1 VLTAATCHISY
12 HRAGTTVILEQTT
25 WSATGGWAPSRPGA
39 IQARFQLVLVFG
51 ERVALATPGLLD
63 EIAGAYPGAHVVG
76 CSTAGEINGIR
87 VQDESVVVTA
97 VSFRSARIAV
107 AIAAMENLSSEE
119 AGAALAARLSTMAG
133 LCHVLVLSDGLH
145 VNGSELVRGL
155 TRGLPPNVP
164 VTGGLAGD
172 GAAFAS
178 TVVVH
183 GAELRDRI
191 VIAVGFAGEGL
202 RIGYGSVGGWDPFG
216 PERVVTR
223 AVGNVL
229 YELDGQSAL
238 ALYRRYLGEEA
249 RHLPASGLL
258 FPLSIRQDRTERGVV
273 RTILSVNDAEQSL
286 TFAGDIPTGAR
297 AQLMRADF
305 DRLVE
310 GASGAAR
317 ISMSAQADARPSLA
331 LLISCVGRK
340 MVLKQRIEEEVEAVQ
355 DVVGG
360 SAVLAGF
367 YSYGEI
373 SPFSPDAKCEL
384 HNQTMTVTTW
394 SED

>member
-1 VLTAATCHISY
+1 VPSPPGTAA
-12 HRAGTTVILEQTT
+12 G
-25 WSATGGWAPSRPGA
+25 
-39 IQARFQLVLVFG
+39 RFQLVLVFG
-51 ERVALATPGLLD
+51 QRAALQAPGVVER
-63 EIAGAYPGAHVVG
+63 IAQAYPGAHVVG
-76 CSTAGEINGIR
+76 CSTAGEIAGVH

-97 VSFRSARIAV
+97 VAFDEARVQVATAAV
-107 AIAAMENLSSEE
+107 HNGVSSVET
-119 AGAALAARLSTMAG
+119 GAALAAQLMTMKG
-133 LCHVLVLSDGLH
+133 LRHVLVLSDGLH

-155 TRGLPPNVP
+155 AGGLPPGVP

-172 GAAFAS
+172 GADFAS

-183 GAELRDRI
+183 GSGVRDRI
-191 VIAVGFAGEGL
+191 VVAVGFSGERL
-202 RIGYGSVGGWDPFG
+202 RIGYGSLGGWDPFG

-238 ALYRRYLGEEA
+238 ALYRRYLGDES

-258 FPLSIRQDRTERGVV
+258 FPLSIRPDRSGRGVV
-273 RTILSVNDAEQSL
+273 RTILSVNDADQSL
-286 TFAGDIPTGAR
+286 TFAGDIPNGAL
-297 AQLMRADF
+297 AQLMRANF

-310 GASGAAR
+310 GASEAAR
-317 ISMSAQADARPSLA
+317 ISVKAPGDVSPSLA

-340 MVLKQRIEEEVEAVQ
+340 MVLKQRVEEEVEAVQ
-355 DVVGG
+355 EVVGPA
-360 SAVLAGF
+360 AVLAGF

-394 SED
+394 SEV

>member
-1 VLTAATCHISY
+1 M
-12 HRAGTTVILEQTT
+12 
-25 WSATGGWAPSRPGA
+25 PG
-39 IQARFQLVLVFG
+39 RFQLVLVFG
-51 ERVALATPGLLD
+51 ERRVLQTRGLVA
-63 EIAGAYPGAHVVG
+63 EIVRAYPGANVVG
-76 CSTAGEINGIR
+76 CSTAGEIAGVH

-97 VSFRSARIAV
+97 VAFDEARVSVATAAV
-107 AIAAMENLSSEE
+107 ESGVSSEE
-119 AGAALAARLSTMAG
+119 TGAALAAQLSAMAG
-133 LCHVLVLSDGLH
+133 LRHVLVLSDGLH

-155 TRGLPPNVP
+155 SEGLPAGVP

-172 GAAFAS
+172 GSHFAS

-183 GAELRDRI
+183 GADVRDRL
-191 VIAVGFAGEGL
+191 VVAVGFSGERL
-202 RIGYGSVGGWDPFG
+202 RIGYGSLGGWDPFG

-238 ALYRRYLGEEA
+238 ALYRRYLGDEA

-258 FPLSIRQDRTERGVV
+258 FPLSIRPDRSGRGVV
-273 RTILSVNDAEQSL
+273 RTILSVNESEQSM
-286 TFAGDIPTGAR
+286 TFAGDIPTGAL
-297 AQLMRADF
+297 AQLMRANF

-310 GASGAAR
+310 GASEAAR
-317 ISMSAQADARPSLA
+317 ISVRAPASAAPSLA

-340 MVLKQRIEEEVEAVQ
+340 MVLKQRVEEEVEAVQ
-355 DVVGG
+355 EVVGAD
-360 SAVLAGF
+360 AVLAGF

-394 SED
+394 SEV